1 MDELD
6 EEGES
11 SDDSREN
18 NGYKGDDYKG
28 ESGGDDKATMV
39 MVTRARVAMVQLLRV
54 FFHNNWVKR
63 SLLRWRNVKVPT

>member
-11 SDDSREN
+11 SDDSRESN
-18 NGYKGDDYKG
+18 SYKG

-39 MVTRARVAMVQLLRV
+39 MVTRARMAMVQLLRV